1 MMPAFS
7 PSAHVL
13 HLLLCALLADLPLA
27 YISHGNFIY
36 YSWSQ
41 NAQPCSTSSMSDCR
55 CKNFPLST
63 AHWPLSHS
71 TPVFQRKHLTVWFSS
86 PSTVMRL
93 LNNSEVR
100 HLTLIHCG
108 PTGEPRGATSFPQEG
123 YFAVQRL
130 ERLTVVNMPER
141 PFHLCTDTNCAKSTN
156 ANQDTV
162 NSFPFDSNKPN
173 RDKDTNMD
181 LVAETMRSSLRAF
194 SPQIQ
199 DIFLGRELG
208 AAHHEQ
214 ARLGVIH
221 SSVLDWGAEIKTYT
235 VLTHID
241 SGGTLPFPDLHLA
254 KLPEASVI
262 YVSFVY

>member
-1 MMPAFS
+1 MS
-7 PSAHVL
+7 PSRPTAPLL
-13 HLLLCALLADLPLA
+13 HLLLCALMADRRSA
-27 YISHGNFIY
+27 YITHGNFIY
-36 YSWSQ
+36 FSRSQ
-41 NAQPCSTSSMSDCR
+41 DSQPCSTSSISDCR
-55 CKNFPLST
+55 CKNFQLSS
-63 AHWPLSHS
+63 AHRPLSHS
-71 TPVFQRKHLTVWFSS
+71 TPTFQGKHLTVWFSS
-86 PSTVMRL
+86 PATVMRL

-108 PTGEPRGATSFPQEG
+108 PPGEPRGAASFSQEG

-130 ERLTVVNMPER
+130 ERLTVVNVPER
-141 PFHLCTDTNCAKSTN
+141 PFHPCTDANCAKRTN
-156 ANQDTV
+156 ANQDRD
-162 NSFPFDSNKPN
+162 NSFAFDSNQSNKD
-173 RDKDTNMD
+173 RDTNMD
-181 LVAETMRSSLRAF
+181 LVAEAMRRSLRAS

-199 DIFLGRELG
+199 DIFLGRERG

-214 ARLGVIH
+214 ARLGIIH

-241 SGGTLPFPDLHLA
+241 SDGTLPFPNLHLA

>member
-1 MMPAFS
+1 MPAFS
-7 PSAHVL
+7 PPAPLL
-13 HLLLCALLADLPLA
+13 HLLLCALAADLPLA
-27 YISHGNFIY
+27 YVAHGNFMY

-41 NAQPCSTSSMSDCR
+41 DAQPCSTSSVSDCR
-55 CKNFPLST
+55 CKNFQLST

-71 TPVFQRKHLTVWFSS
+71 APVFPRKHLTVWFSS

-93 LNNSEVR
+93 LNNSVVK

-108 PTGEPRGATSFPQEG
+108 PPGEPRGAAPSPQEG
-123 YFAVQRL
+123 YFAVKHL
-130 ERLTVVNMPER
+130 ERLTVVNVPER
-141 PFHLCTDTNCAKSTN
+141 PFHPCADANCAKSAN
-156 ANQDTV
+156 ANQDRD
-162 NSFPFDSNKPN
+162 NSFTFDSNKSN
-173 RDKDTNMD
+173 KDRDTNMD
-181 LVAETMRSSLRAF
+181 LVAEAMRSSLRAS

-214 ARLGVIH
+214 ARLGIIH

-241 SGGTLPFPDLHLA
+241 SDGTLPFPNLHLA

>member
-1 MMPAFS
+1 MPFFS
-7 PSAHVL
+7 TATPLL
-13 HLLLCALLADLPLA
+13 HLLLCALVADLPLA
-27 YISHGNFIY
+27 HIAYGNSIY
-36 YSWSQ
+36 HSWSQ
-41 NAQPCSTSSMSDCR
+41 DAQPCSSSSVSDCR
-55 CKNFPLST
+55 CKNFQLST
-63 AHWPLSHS
+63 AHWPLTQS
-71 TPVFQRKHLTVWFSS
+71 TPFFQRKHLTVWFSS

-108 PTGEPRGATSFPQEG
+108 PPGEPRGAASFTQEG

-130 ERLTVVNMPER
+130 ERLTLVNAPER
-141 PFHLCTDTNCAKSTN
+141 PFHPCTDANCAKSTN
-156 ANQDTV
+156 ANQDRD
-162 NSFPFDSNKPN
+162 NSFTFDSNKPN
-173 RDKDTNMD
+173 KDTKVD
-181 LVAETMRSSLRAF
+181 LIAESMKSSLTAS

-214 ARLGVIH
+214 ARLGIIH

-241 SGGTLPFPDLHLA
+241 SDGTLPFPDLHLA